1 MTRAQL
7 SVYMFGLYLISGV
20 ALPFLII
27 PHFAL
32 GMFGISAGDGMWV
45 RFVGVLAG
53 ILGAFYIAAV
63 LTRTDIMLGWT
74 VPARYAT
81 ATFLC
86 TMVAL
91 GKVGLALLIFAA
103 LDALTA
109 SITWIAIKADAEE
122 KAAA

>member
-7 SVYMFGLYLISGV
+7 SVYMFGLYLVSGI
-20 ALPFLII
+20 ALPFLLI
-27 PHFAL
+27 PDFAL
-32 GMFGISAGDGMWV
+32 GLFGISAGDGMWV
-45 RFVGVLAG
+45 RFAGLLAG

-63 LTRTDIMLGWT
+63 LTRTDILLGWT

-86 TMVAL
+86 TMVAI
-91 GKVGLALLIFAA
+91 GKVGLTLLIFAG

-109 SITWIAIKADAEE
+109 SITWIAIKVDAEE
-122 KAAA
+122 KTAA

>member
-20 ALPFLII
+20 ALPLLII
-27 PHFAL
+27 PDFSL
-32 GMFGISAGDGMWV
+32 GMFGIGAGDGMWV
-45 RFVGVLAG
+45 RFAGVLAG
-53 ILGAFYIAAV
+53 VLGAFYIAAV

-74 VPARYAT
+74 VPARYTT

-86 TMVAL
+86 AMVVLEKAGL
-91 GKVGLALLIFAA
+91 GLLIFAA
-103 LDALTA
+103 FDALTA

-122 KAAA
+122 EAST